1 MTKHYFKSKN
11 CLVHFLLLMVLPCD
25 MMTETTEPITTSRSF
40 TVLDGVTSVIV
51 EAWVGSGKG
60 GSKAGNGNGSESNGN
75 SRLFPGGVFCVLLIQ
90 DGTYFIKKLFEK
102 LVFSSPILKYK
113 TVI

>member
-1 MTKHYFKSKN
+1 
-11 CLVHFLLLMVLPCD
+11 MVLPCD
-25 MMTETTEPITTSRSF
+25 MMTETTEPIATSRSF
-40 TVLDGVTSVIV
+40 TVPDGVTSVII

-60 GSKAGNGNGSESNGN
+60 GAKAGNGNGSESNGN

-102 LVFSSPILKYK
+102 LVLSSPILKYK